1 MAGKLLVHCS
11 WRYTYPCPHSPAPLP
26 QRRHLPQ
33 SAAAID
39 NHCQQIKAAAVF
51 LPPQVSLF
59 MLLSAVCVILSLAG
73 SMLSCQ
79 NAQMVKSMLTCQV
92 GGSSAQVLP
101 PALCCSALPA
111 RQALYSV
118 CVCACVCV
126 HVVGDPVCRRLCV
139 WSRWRTDC
147 ACAARPLSRAP

>member
-1 MAGKLLVHCS
+1 
-11 WRYTYPCPHSPAPLP
+11 
-26 QRRHLPQ
+26 
-33 SAAAID
+33 
-39 NHCQQIKAAAVF
+39 
-51 LPPQVSLF
+51 

-101 PALCCSALPA
+101 PALCYLALPA

-118 CVCACVCV
+118 CVCVCACTLSVILY
-126 HVVGDPVCRRLCV
+126 VVICACGPGGERTVRVLRAHSVLLHERGDHPGPLPQRRL
-139 WSRWRTDC
+139 SLGQTSAEGGYD
-147 ACAARPLSRAP
+147 S